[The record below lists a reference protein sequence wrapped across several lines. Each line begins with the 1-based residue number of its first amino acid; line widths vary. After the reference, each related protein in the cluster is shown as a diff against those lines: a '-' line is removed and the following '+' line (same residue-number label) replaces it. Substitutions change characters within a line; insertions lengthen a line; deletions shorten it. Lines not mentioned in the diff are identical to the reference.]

1 MTIEFSLMIGDE
13 AHHYRFDEQRDEILI
28 GRHRS
33 NDLQLL
39 NDASV
44 SKVHARIHARD
55 GDLILQ
61 DLGSRNGSKINEELV
76 EAPVLLASGDV
87 ITIGNTRLAVQLARP
102 AASRPGS
109 SDISSMTCAISV
121 RDMEE
126 YWAADGRKDLSAEE
140 TKRLA
145 VLQDIAASLLNQ
157 SDLDRLFQD
166 CLDLIFTV
174 IPARRGCLMI
184 LEEDELVMKAVR
196 TADLRD
202 DQDSADII
210 QFGNTIRRKIIEEKT
225 AVLTCNVAL
234 DPMLEGAESIIV
246 QGIKAV
252 MCVPLWNGDRT
263 FGLIYLD
270 SHVQERSF
278 NEHNLRL
285 LTSIANLVTMKYENY
300 LYVQELLK
308 KKAMEKELEF
318 ASDVQKFLLPSRFQS
333 IPGLDVEMQYIT
345 CLKLGGDYYH
355 VFPLADGE
363 RYLFVIA
370 DVMGKGTAAALLT
383 ASLHAYLSTLCSAAM
398 PLDEVAGRVNLYIHN
413 LCEGQFFITMF
424 ALCYETAT
432 GRMHFVNA
440 GHEEGLLV
448 NAAGDVTRLTE
459 GGLLLG
465 VSPAATYDVGESQLE
480 PGDLVFLFTDG
491 LSEISNAAGEM
502 MGKEAIVDFLKRQR
516 YLSPADLCRAL
527 LDDADKYREQQPQ
540 HDDLTMIALKR
551 DEKKSC

>member
-1 MTIEFSLMIGDE
+1 MNIEFSLIIGDE

-55 GDLILQ
+55 GQLILQ
-61 DLGSRNGSKINEELV
+61 DLGSRNGSKVNEELV
-76 EAPVLLASGDV
+76 QAPVPLSNEDV
-87 ITIGNTRLAVQLARP
+87 VTIGNTRLVLRLARP
-102 AASRPGS
+102 AAVRTDAA
-109 SDISSMTCAISV
+109 DISSMTCAISV

-126 YWAADGRKDLSAEE
+126 HWAADGRRDLSAEE

-145 VLQDIAASLLNQ
+145 VLQDIAAALLNQ

-184 LEEDELVMKAVR
+184 LEDDELVMKAVR

-202 DQDSADII
+202 QDSADII
-210 QFGNTIRRKIIEEKT
+210 QFSNTIRRKIIEEKT

-234 DPMLEGAESIIV
+234 DPMLEGAESIII
-246 QGIKAV
+246 QGIKAI

-318 ASDVQKFLLPSRFQS
+318 ASDVQKFLLPARSQS

-363 RYLFVIA
+363 WYLFVIA

-383 ASLHAYLSTLCSAAM
+383 ASLHAYLSTLCSADM
-398 PLDEVAGRVNLYIHN
+398 PLDEMTARVNLYIHN

-424 ALCYETAT
+424 ALSYETAT
-432 GRMHFVNA
+432 GRIRFVNA
-440 GHEEGLLV
+440 GHDEGLLV
-448 NAAGDVTRLTE
+448 SAAGEVTLLAE

-465 VSPAATYDVGESQLE
+465 VSPVAAYDVGEARLE

-502 MGKEAIVDFLKRQR
+502 LGKEYIVDFLIRQR
-516 YLSPADLCRAL
+516 QLPAADLCHAL
-527 LDDADKYREQQPQ
+527 LDAADKYREQCPQ

-551 DEKKSC
+551 NGEKSC